1 MKLAWGRSAAL
12 LAAVSVVFAAG
23 ACGDKAGDGST
34 PAAAASSKPAD
45 PKETLLGSL
54 KEYDKGVYDVAFT
67 ARDGAGSGSIDAPK
81 KHAHIKISGTDAD
94 MKFSME
100 LLVLEPEAY
109 LKMDMGAAAGAV
121 PGLEL
126 LNGKK
131 WIHVD
136 RSKIKDSQDLSLKAD
151 DADLTG
157 IAALLKSAQGVQAAG
172 DKKFTGTLDLG
183 KGDKSPV
190 TDEEVIKALGD
201 KAASVPF
208 TATLGADGQL
218 SELVIDVPAAGDK
231 AAHQLKLTVS
241 NYGKATVPAAPTGA
255 DVVEPPASI
264 YAVLNGGA

>member
-1 MKLAWGRSAAL
+1 M

-23 ACGDKAGDGST
+23 ACGDKAGDSSK
-34 PAAAASSKPAD
+34 PAAAATSSKPAD

-54 KEYDKGVYDVAFT
+54 KEYDKGIYDVAFT
-67 ARDGAGSGSIDAPK
+67 ARDGSGSAAVDATQ
-81 KHAHIKISGTDAD
+81 KHAHIKLASTEGDV
-94 MKFSME
+94 KFSME

-109 LKMDMGAAAGAV
+109 LKMDMGAMATAV

-136 RSKIKDSQDLSLKAD
+136 RSKIKDSQELSIKAD
-151 DADLTG
+151 EADLLG
-157 IAALLKSAQGVQAAG
+157 VEALLKSAQGVQAAG
-172 DKKFTGTLDLG
+172 DKKYTGTLDLS
-183 KGDKSPV
+183 KADKSPM
-190 TDEEVIKALGD
+190 TDEEVTKALGD

-231 AAHQLKLTVS
+231 AAHQLKMTLS
-241 NYGKATVPAAPTGA
+241 NYGKATIPAKPAGA
-255 DVVEPPASI
+255 EVVEPPASI
-264 YAVLNGGA
+264 YTMLNGSN